1 MHHNTGGEAKNH
13 ARELYIKDRL
23 GPAEIAAALGVSAS
37 SVYGWRRAD
46 ARTAQ
51 DWDKARAAWHL
62 SPREMIGGY
71 AQQVREF
78 MLDLT
83 ENPEKMASS
92 KTADALAKHIANL
105 QKLNPKH
112 LYMGA
117 LLDLINETDKYLA
130 EHDNALRERI
140 NQHWPGIRREL
151 TQLLEQEIPLV

>member
-1 MHHNTGGEAKNH
+1 MRQNASGDAKTQ

-23 GPAEIAAALGVSAS
+23 APAEIAATLGVSPS

-46 ARTAQ
+46 ASTAYN
-51 DWDKARAAWHL
+51 WDKSRAAWHL

-83 ENPEKMASS
+83 ENSEKMASS

-117 LLDLINETDKYLA
+117 LLDLISETDKYLA
-130 EHDNALRERI
+130 EHEDALRERI
-140 NQHWPGIRREL
+140 NRHWPGIRREL